1 MKHVKNLITS
11 AALLTGSVAASMA
24 MAFTADVPDAAHKKA
39 GGFVGLAVGTSPDYE
54 GSDDY
59 ETSVAPFGEYRWES
73 GRYISVGGTGNAEHA
88 ARIEANL
95 LDNKTNWQL
104 GPVLQYRLKRDGV
117 DNFQVDNM
125 RKVDAAT
132 ELGAF
137 LGWSGAKFKLGTTY
151 VADVSDEHDGSIW
164 YFNGDYDIAMNDS
177 FLMNIGAHMA
187 WASDDYMESYFGV
200 DSRNRGSST
209 LPDYRASSGIKDAG
223 LSLLVHYKFN
233 QSWGMLGLV
242 SYTRMLNDAEDSPL
256 VDDEGDKNQVKG
268 FLAVTYSF

>member
-1 MKHVKNLITS
+1 MNHIKYLIQC
-11 AALLTGSVAASMA
+11 AALMTASA
-24 MAFTADVPDAAHKKA
+24 TASTALAFTADVPDSAHKKA

-54 GSDDY
+54 GSDDH
-59 ETSVAPFGEYRWES
+59 ETLVAPFGEYRWES
-73 GRYISVGGTGNAEHA
+73 GRYISVGGTGNAERA

-95 LDNKTNWQL
+95 LPGNWQL
-104 GPVLQYRLKRDGV
+104 GPVLQYRMKRDGV

-137 LGWSGAKFKLGTTY
+137 LGWSGDKFKLGTTY
-151 VADVSDEHDGSIW
+151 VADVSDEHDGSVW
-164 YFNGDYDIAMNDS
+164 YFNGDYDIPINDS

-223 LSLLVHYKFN
+223 LSLLGHYKFN

-256 VDDEGDKNQVKG
+256 VDDVGDKNQVKG

>member
-137 LGWSGAKFKLGTTY
+137 LGWSGGKFKLGTTY
-151 VADVSDEHDGSIW
+151 VTDVSDEHDGSIW
-164 YFNGDYDIAMNDS
+164 YFNGDYDIPINDS
-177 FLMNIGAHMA
+177 FLITVFDRRQLRRLETLIDVIYGIIIWPGHVQCTPAELTHQSAMYTCRGCPDCTARSCSCYCLYKQPGPVLRPLWKSISMA
-187 WASDDYMESYFGV
+187 
-200 DSRNRGSST
+200 
-209 LPDYRASSGIKDAG
+209 
-223 LSLLVHYKFN
+223 
-233 QSWGMLGLV
+233 
-242 SYTRMLNDAEDSPL
+242 
-256 VDDEGDKNQVKG
+256 
-268 FLAVTYSF
+268 